1 MLENCKSVKER
12 WGGVSKILDG
22 WLHQRQELI
31 VEFCTVSGVH
41 DSSSIHAKDTS
52 EGLRHFCELMV
63 DYISAGHF
71 EVYDHLIQEAEE
83 FNDGKGLEV
92 ARRLYPEVS
101 KTTEQVLA
109 FNDNFDALVS
119 AEAASDKQETLNLAR
134 ELSQLGETL
143 VSRFELEDQL
153 IESLHYSHREL
164 IASA

>member
-1 MLENCKSVKER
+1 MLDNCKSIKER

-22 WLHQRQELI
+22 WLQQRQELI
-31 VEFCTVSGVH
+31 VEFCTISGVH
-41 DSSSIHAKDTS
+41 DSSSIYAKDTS

-83 FNDGKGLEV
+83 FNDGKGLDV

-101 KTTEQVLA
+101 NTTEVALA
-109 FNDNFDALVS
+109 FNDSFDAFFSTDAVNP
-119 AEAASDKQETLNLAR
+119 NLAR
-134 ELSQLGETL
+134 ELSLLGETL

-153 IESLHYSHREL
+153 IESLHYSHSEL
-164 IASA
+164 VANA

>member
-12 WGGVSKILDG
+12 WGGVSKILDS
-22 WLHQRQELI
+22 WLQQRQELI

-41 DSSSIHAKDTS
+41 DSSSIYAKDTTD
-52 EGLRHFCELMV
+52 GLRHFCELMV

-83 FNDGKGLEV
+83 FNDGQGLDV

-101 KTTEQVLA
+101 KTTEKVLQ
-109 FNDNFDALVS
+109 FNDNFDAVMSAADDSALVP
-119 AEAASDKQETLNLAR
+119 NLAR

-153 IESLHYSHREL
+153 IESLHYAHREL

>member
-22 WLHQRQELI
+22 WLQQRQELI

-41 DSSSIHAKDTS
+41 DTSSLHAKDTS

-109 FNDNFDALVS
+109 FNDNFDAVLS
-119 AEAASDKQETLNLAR
+119 TQDDSPSLAR
-134 ELSQLGETL
+134 ELSKLGETL

>member
-22 WLHQRQELI
+22 WLQQRQELI

-41 DSSSIHAKDTS
+41 DSTSALALDTE

-83 FNDGKGLEV
+83 FNDGSGMEV
-92 ARRLYPEVS
+92 ARCIYPQIS
-101 KTTEQVLA
+101 KTTELVLA
-109 FNDNFDALVS
+109 FNDRFDALLNGDS
-119 AEAASDKQETLNLAR
+119 PSSNLAR
-134 ELSQLGETL
+134 ELSGLGETL
-143 VSRFELEDQL
+143 VSRFDLEDQL
-153 IESLHYSHREL
+153 IENLHYAHRDL
-164 IASA
+164 IVSA

>member
-1 MLENCKSVKER
+1 MFEDCKTMKDR

-31 VEFCTVSGVH
+31 VEFCTISGVH
-41 DSSSIHAKDTS
+41 DSDSALAQNPD

-71 EVYDHLIQEAEE
+71 EVYDHLTQEAEE
-83 FNDGKGLEV
+83 LNDGKGMEI
-92 ARRLYPEVS
+92 ARRLYPQIS

-109 FNDNFDALVS
+109 FNDSYDAMIEGNKN
-119 AEAASDKQETLNLAR
+119 AINLAR
-134 ELSQLGETL
+134 ELSLLGETL

-153 IESLHYSHREL
+153 VENLHYAHRDL

>member
-22 WLHQRQELI
+22 WLQQRQELI

-41 DSSSIHAKDTS
+41 DSSSVLAQDTND
-52 EGLRHFCELMV
+52 GLRHFCELMV

-83 FNDGKGLEV
+83 FNDGKGLEI

-109 FNDNFDALVS
+109 FNDNFDALFSNQDANVNDS
-119 AEAASDKQETLNLAR
+119 PNLAR

>member
-1 MLENCKSVKER
+1 MLDNCKSIKER
-12 WGGVSKILDG
+12 WGGVSKILDS
-22 WLHQRQELI
+22 WLQQRQELI
-31 VEFCTVSGVH
+31 VEFCTISGVH
-41 DSSSIHAKDTS
+41 DSSSMHVKDTA

-101 KTTEQVLA
+101 KTTEVALA
-109 FNDNFDALVS
+109 FNDSFDASFANDAVNP
-119 AEAASDKQETLNLAR
+119 QLAR
-134 ELSQLGETL
+134 ELSLLGETL

-153 IESLHYSHREL
+153 VESLHYSHSEL
-164 IASA
+164 VANA

>member
-22 WLHQRQELI
+22 WLQQRQELI

-41 DSSSIHAKDTS
+41 DTSSLHAKDTS

-109 FNDNFDALVS
+109 FNDNFDAVLS
-119 AEAASDKQETLNLAR
+119 NQDDSPSLAR
-134 ELSQLGETL
+134 ELSKLGETL

>member
-1 MLENCKSVKER
+1 
-12 WGGVSKILDG
+12 
-22 WLHQRQELI
+22 
-31 VEFCTVSGVH
+31 
-41 DSSSIHAKDTS
+41 
-52 EGLRHFCELMV
+52 LRHFCELMV

-109 FNDNFDALVS
+109 FNDNFDAVLS
-119 AEAASDKQETLNLAR
+119 TQDDSPSLAR
-134 ELSQLGETL
+134 ELSKLGETL